1 MLNEL
6 SRQATSQIQ
15 DEFRVHDT
23 PKEIDIFCPGTPTV
37 TIKDLMASAES
48 AFIEGGECMVVN
60 LRGENFSFK
69 LRYARPCLV
78 TLPKTVTYL
87 SLDFALSLDL
97 TSDWSFIV
105 LSLNC
110 EEAKRSSFFYDGE
123 SNDI

>member
-1 MLNEL
+1 MKSLLHSLLSLLFGMLLLHIPLVYGDYFQEYEKMMLNEL

-69 LRYARPCLV
+69 LR
-78 TLPKTVTYL
+78 
-87 SLDFALSLDL
+87 
-97 TSDWSFIV
+97 
-105 LSLNC
+105 
-110 EEAKRSSFFYDGE
+110 
-123 SNDI
+123 